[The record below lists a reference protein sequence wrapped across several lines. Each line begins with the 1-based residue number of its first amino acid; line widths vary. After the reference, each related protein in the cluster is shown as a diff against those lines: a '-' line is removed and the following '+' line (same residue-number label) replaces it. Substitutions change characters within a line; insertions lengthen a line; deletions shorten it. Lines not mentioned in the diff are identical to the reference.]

1 MDRNSY
7 SLSGYVGTRFSSRN
21 EVERSVGN
29 HSHEAQ
35 AVIYNLLF
43 QFALVDSYSKFSETI
58 ADAILDQIM
67 YYLHCYNIQ
76 IRRVDEHN
84 QKSMHEVSI

>member
-7 SLSGYVGTRFSSRN
+7 SLSGCVGTRFSSRN

-67 YYLHCYNIQ
+67 YYLLKLRTPRNSNFLIKNP
-76 IRRVDEHN
+76 IKN
-84 QKSMHEVSI
+84 PK